1 MVAEKVRFV
10 HETTCLQ
17 ALKWDRGEKETK
29 AVLAN
34 SCGGGGQYV
43 NIILGDVCFYLS
55 RPCTGEKLVRRK
67 GWKGKLIACSGV
79 KL

>member
-43 NIILGDVCFYLS
+43 NIIL
-55 RPCTGEKLVRRK
+55 
-67 GWKGKLIACSGV
+67 
-79 KL
+79 